1 MSEVRG
7 QREPDGAPHTLYDSP
22 PGAYAKW
29 PVTASGE
36 TFTAWV
42 FKCPGCG
49 GLGTLSYDTRKGA
62 VHEVDENADGTI
74 TVEPKPGNSNS
85 ILHDCG
91 WHGYIDHDTW
101 RPA

>member
-42 FKCPGCG
+42 FKPR
-49 GLGTLSYDTRKGA
+49 LRRTRDALLRHAQGRGA
-62 VHEVDENADGTI
+62 
-74 TVEPKPGNSNS
+74 
-85 ILHDCG
+85 
-91 WHGYIDHDTW
+91 
-101 RPA
+101 